1 MVFTT
6 STCFYV
12 IWKLELQCGDDSIH
26 RHAKS
31 AGQPIFFQTLS
42 EKNTVNMNGK
52 VKNSKENLPT
62 VFQNSI
68 CINQSQGTYS
78 KKNKLTYI

>member
-1 MVFTT
+1 MILF
-6 STCFYV
+6 
-12 IWKLELQCGDDSIH
+12 IDMQNQRDS
-26 RHAKS
+26 
-31 AGQPIFFQTLS
+31 QFFFQTLS
-42 EKNTVNMNGK
+42 EKNTVNMNDK

>member
-31 AGQPIFFQTLS
+31 AGQPIFFSNIIRQKHS
-42 EKNTVNMNGK
+42 QYEWQGK
-52 VKNSKENLPT
+52 KFKGKS
-62 VFQNSI
+62 
-68 CINQSQGTYS
+68 TYS
-78 KKNKLTYI
+78 ISKLNMYKSKSGDIQQEK